1 MEIRGIPVVAFGSSV
16 LLRKAFI
23 SGCADYIR
31 DPIVPDEFYFRI
43 VKNVKKVC
51 DTLHW
56 GEIEITRNSLS
67 GRDKKIPINYQ
78 QFLILKLMINNRNI
92 PIPRETFQ
100 YMLWGKLKDNSRDID
115 MNISIIR
122 KRILEFKG
130 IPLDIKTVRGF
141 GYMIENP
148 PCG

>member
-1 MEIRGIPVVAFGSSV
+1 MESKGIPVLAYGRSV

-23 SGCADYIR
+23 SGCKDFIR
-31 DPIVPDEFYFRI
+31 EPVDTDEFYFRI
-43 VKNVKKVC
+43 VKNLPAECK
-51 DTLHW
+51 TLHW
-56 GEIEITRNSLS
+56 GELEITGNSLS
-67 GRDKKIPINYQ
+67 GQNKKIPITYQ
-78 QFLILKLMINNRNI
+78 QFLILKLMISNRNV

-100 YMLWGKLKDNSRDID
+100 YMLWGKIKDSSRDID

-130 IPLDIKTVRGF
+130 IPLDIETVRGF
-141 GYMIENP
+141 GYMITES